1 VRLLLDTHVAIWALT
16 APELLAAQARALIA
30 DPAND
35 IFVSAVSILEIAI
48 KHHLGK
54 RSAPPF
60 SGSAALAYF
69 REAGY
74 ELLAISAEHAAGV
87 EALPHHHADPFDRL
101 LVAQA
106 LTEPLRLIT
115 HDAKV
120 AAYSDSIIPI

>member
-1 VRLLLDTHVAIWALT
+1 MRLLLDTHVAIWALT
-16 APELLAAQARALIA
+16 APELLTAEGRALIA

-35 IFVSAVSILEIAI
+35 IFVSAASILEIAI
-48 KHHLGK
+48 KHQLGK
-54 RSAPPF
+54 RSAPAF
-60 SGSAALAYF
+60 SGTAALVYF

-87 EALPHHHADPFDRL
+87 EALPPHHTDPFDRL

-120 AAYSDSIIPI
+120 AAYSDSIIRI